1 MADTSIVVIS
11 LVVTNLVTISLTR
24 EFDLWLA
31 LGLRIGGPDLE
42 SSISRL
48 LPALEPVLR
57 TRLFDALSE
66 VARDVKEKLPGGQIE
81 ARLNGDEI
89 EFVFLPGDEVLREIP
104 TDLNARITLR
114 LPEDLKSRIEQAA
127 NTEGVSLN
135 SWLLKASE
143 RGSYSV
149 TVSTGRRQLKGKGRS

>member
-1 MADTSIVVIS
+1 MKMSSFIEKFAQ
-11 LVVTNLVTISLTR
+11 
-24 EFDLWLA
+24 DLHA
-31 LGLRIGGPDLE
+31 LGKLGGPDLE
-42 SSISRL
+42 GAVSRL

-57 TRLFDALSE
+57 TRLLEALSE

-89 EFVFLPGDEVLREIP
+89 EFIFLPENEVPREIP
-104 TDLNARITLR
+104 ADLSARITLR
-114 LPEDLKSRIEQAA
+114 LPEELKSRIEQAA
-127 NTEGVSLN
+127 TKEGVSLN

-149 TVSTGRRQLKGKGRS
+149 TVSAGRRQMKGKGRS

>member
-1 MADTSIVVIS
+1 MKMSSFIEKFAQ
-11 LVVTNLVTISLTR
+11 
-24 EFDLWLA
+24 DLHA
-31 LGLRIGGPDLE
+31 LGKLGGPELE
-42 SSISRL
+42 SAISRL

-57 TRLFDALSE
+57 TRLMDAFSE

-89 EFVFLPGDEVLREIP
+89 EFVFLPENEVSREAP
-104 TDLNARITLR
+104 TDLSARITLR
-114 LPEDLKSRIEQAA
+114 LPEELKSRIEQAA
-127 NTEGVSLN
+127 TKEGVSLN

-149 TVSTGRRQLKGKGRS
+149 TVSAGRRQMKGKGRS